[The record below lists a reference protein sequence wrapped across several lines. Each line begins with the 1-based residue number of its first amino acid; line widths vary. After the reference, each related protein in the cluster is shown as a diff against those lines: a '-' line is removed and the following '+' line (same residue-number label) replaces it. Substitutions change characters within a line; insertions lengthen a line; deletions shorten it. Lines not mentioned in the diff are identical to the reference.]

1 MKLAAIGLDLEVT
14 WLDLMALPVSYAL
27 VAIYI
32 LTKNWIYNNIL
43 AMAMCVNGIQ
53 LIFLGNF

>member
-1 MKLAAIGLDLEVT
+1 
-14 WLDLMALPVSYAL
+14 MALPVSYAL